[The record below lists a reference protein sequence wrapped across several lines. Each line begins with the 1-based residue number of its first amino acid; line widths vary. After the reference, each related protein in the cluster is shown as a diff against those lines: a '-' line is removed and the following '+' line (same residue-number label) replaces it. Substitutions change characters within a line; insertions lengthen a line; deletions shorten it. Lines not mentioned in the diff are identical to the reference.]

1 MGSLSATVVV
11 CRVAATVLL
20 SEKAEQ
26 SLVVESRSLEAR
38 SGHPGAEAAGCT
50 GEGRQGWWVGR
61 GEGPWCPGQLPAAGY
76 ASRLPPPVPLGE
88 PQRSPVPPKS
98 WGVVYTWASS
108 TWEVKARGSQA
119 QVQSRQFSDLVK
131 PFLKIKMKM

>member
-38 SGHPGAEAAGCT
+38 SGILEQRPQGAQEKEDRAGGW
-50 GEGRQGWWVGR
+50 GEGKGR
-61 GEGPWCPGQLPAAGY
+61 GALGSCLLQGMPPACHLLFLWGSLNGHQCHLKAGVWCTPGLPALG
-76 ASRLPPPVPLGE
+76 RLRQEDPRLKF
-88 PQRSPVPPKS
+88 SP
-98 WGVVYTWASS
+98 
-108 TWEVKARGSQA
+108 GS
-119 QVQSRQFSDLVK
+119 LVT
-131 PFLKIKMKM
+131 